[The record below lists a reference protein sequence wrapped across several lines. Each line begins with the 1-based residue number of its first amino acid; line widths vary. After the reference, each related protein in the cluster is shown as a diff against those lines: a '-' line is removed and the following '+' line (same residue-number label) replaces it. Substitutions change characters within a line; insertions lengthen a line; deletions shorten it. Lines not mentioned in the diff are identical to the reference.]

1 MPGLI
6 GGKVGRGESWGRGAT
21 SLLVRTRTMQGL
33 SIEEEEDEEVWR
45 GLISVCSIKSM
56 CLGAEAPD

>member
-1 MPGLI
+1 
-6 GGKVGRGESWGRGAT
+6 
-21 SLLVRTRTMQGL
+21 MQGL
-33 SIEEEEDEEVWR
+33 SIEEEEKEEEEEVWR